1 MKRIQRAQIC
11 KDSISDLGPLSN
23 WLKARFIKLF
33 NFQST
38 FDASLS
44 KLVQNTFDRNFAQS
58 IFFATLTV
66 PHKATGDH
74 KGSQRWF
81 YVWTNALDGVKTW
94 FSCEAIDGQML

>member
-44 KLVQNTFDRNFAQS
+44 KLVQNTFDKNFLQS
-58 IFFATLTV
+58 ICFATLVV
-66 PHKATGDH
+66 PHKTTGDH

-81 YVWTNALDGVKTW
+81 YIWANALG
-94 FSCEAIDGQML
+94 

>member
-38 FDASLS
+38 FDASLC
-44 KLVQNTFDRNFAQS
+44 KLVQNTFDRNFLQS
-58 IFFATLTV
+58 IFFATLAV
-66 PHKATGDH
+66 PHKTLVLYLGECV
-74 KGSQRWF
+74 RWSENMVF
-81 YVWTNALDGVKTW
+81 L
-94 FSCEAIDGQML
+94 